1 MAIQDIR
8 KKIQKDSGAAKA
20 FRRPA
25 TRGRMLLFSLLSTV
39 AAAMA
44 VFIFLEGSTL
54 VAMGSLAIAAVLG
67 AVAYDNWRRLEL

>member
-25 TRGRMLLFSLLSTV
+25 TRGRMLLFSTNRKCRLLF
-39 AAAMA
+39 ALIA
-44 VFIFLEGSTL
+44 V
-54 VAMGSLAIAAVLG
+54 AIAAM
-67 AVAYDNWRRLEL
+67 WFSSEKERRYNSR